1 MKGKPGVEGSN
12 LANLNSQDFGLS
24 PKIPLGPPNKNIG
37 EGMTEEKPENCVI
50 ENGDEKEKK
59 EFKTTDHFLVPKH
72 EIMTEKEKEKVMK
85 KYNVTEKQF
94 PKILHSDSVIKEI
107 GAKIG
112 DLIKITRDSQV
123 AGEVVYYRI
132 VSK

>member
-12 LANLNSQDFGLS
+12 LANLNSQDFDLS

-37 EGMTEEKPENCVI
+37 EAMTEEKPENCAI
-50 ENGDEKEKK
+50 ENGNEKEKK
-59 EFKTTDHFLVPKH
+59 EFKITDHHLVPKH
-72 EIMTEKEKEKVMK
+72 EVMTEKEKEKVMK
-85 KYNVTEKQF
+85 SFNVTEKQL
-94 PKILHSDSVIKEI
+94 PKILHSDPVIKEI

-112 DLIKITRDSQV
+112 DLIKITRNSQV
-123 AGEVVYYRI
+123 AGKTVYYRI